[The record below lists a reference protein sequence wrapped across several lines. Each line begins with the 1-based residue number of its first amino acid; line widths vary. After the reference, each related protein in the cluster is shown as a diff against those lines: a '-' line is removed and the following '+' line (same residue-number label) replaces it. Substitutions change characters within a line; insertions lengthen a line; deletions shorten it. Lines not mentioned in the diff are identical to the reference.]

1 MVIDWGAPAH
11 KRYERK
17 VDEFCDKVGVVE
29 ELLVA
34 ALRLAHRL
42 VRVIHGMKIPQHRYQ
57 ANAIVVCSIQQMSEV
72 VPELQK

>member
-1 MVIDWGAPAH
+1 MPEIDFCRASPKMVIDWGAPAH

-42 VRVIHGMKIPQHRYQ
+42 VRVIHGMKSHSTGIKP
-57 ANAIVVCSIQQMSEV
+57 M
-72 VPELQK
+72 P

>member
-1 MVIDWGAPAH
+1 LGAPAH

-17 VDEFCDKVGVVE
+17 VDEFCDKIGLIR

-34 ALRLAHRL
+34 ALRLAQII
-42 VRVIHGMKIPQHRYQ
+42 VRVIHGMKIPQHRYK